1 MGANGDGVRG
11 LRFTLGFAALLAT
24 SIGVLSTLGRDTR
37 AAVLQAASTNQANLA
52 AWRLDTLAT
61 SAALVEHPDTSLLS
75 LALALGQGERA
86 LGTGATAAL
95 FALGHVGATA
105 AVAAAL
111 AADRLPGSSAER
123 VRTAVDVGPSYG
135 VYAVV
140 GVAAV
145 VRPWP
150 GPVLTAAA
158 VLGLSLGDVRHR
170 RGFTDWGHLVAV
182 LTGLGTGAVLRH
194 AVTRTQ

>member
-1 MGANGDGVRG
+1 MGASGDGVRG

-86 LGTGATAAL
+86 LATGATAAL

-135 VYAVV
+135 VYAV
-140 GVAAV
+140 
-145 VRPWP
+145 
-150 GPVLTAAA
+150 A